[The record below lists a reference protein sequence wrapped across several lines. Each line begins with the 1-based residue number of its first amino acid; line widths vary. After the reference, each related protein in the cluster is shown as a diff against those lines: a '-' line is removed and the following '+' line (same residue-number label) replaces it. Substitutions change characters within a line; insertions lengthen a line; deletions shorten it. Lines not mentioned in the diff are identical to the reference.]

1 LVRLFNQF
9 FSDHKINLNARFL
22 VGVSGGIDSVVLA
35 DLCKKSGFTFAIAH
49 CNFHLREEESIRDEK
64 FVRDLARHYEV
75 EVHVENYDTATFAE
89 ENKLS
94 VQQAARDLRYDF
106 FSRLCWEFD
115 YDYTLLAHHADD
127 NVETV
132 LMNFFRGTGIK
143 GLKGIPSMI
152 RKDSLFLRPVLLARR
167 YEIVQYARENHL
179 VWAEDSSNDS
189 IKYVRNYFRHEVLPI
204 VRKVYP
210 SAEENILQNAERFKR
225 IDAFY
230 SGAVEKAKKELAEFH
245 EGIIRMPVKKLQ
257 ALAHTSLVYEI
268 LSDYGFSEGQAG
280 EFLKLLEAG
289 SGKFIENEKFQLI
302 RHDKWI
308 IFSEKKYTSSIFTF
322 NEGDREVEFP
332 PGSLSQ
338 QKMDISELRMDPSP
352 DVALLD
358 ARHIEYPMILRKWKE
373 GDYFYPLG
381 MPKKKKLARFLID
394 LKFPKNK
401 KEEVWVL
408 ESDKKIL
415 WIVGLRIDHRV
426 RIQASTLQLIKIT
439 FKRKDRS
446 H

>member
-1 LVRLFNQF
+1 MVTLFNQF
-9 FSDHKINLNARFL
+9 FIDHKISTKAHFL

-35 DLCKKSGFTFAIAH
+35 DLCRKAGFSFAFAH

-75 EVHVENYDTATFAE
+75 EVHVENYDTTRFAE

-106 FSRLCWEFD
+106 FSRICREFG

-132 LMNFFRGTGIK
+132 MMNFFRGTGIK
-143 GLKGIPSMI
+143 GLKGIPSVV
-152 RKDSLFLRPVLLARR
+152 KKGSLFLRPVLHARR
-167 YEIVQYARENHL
+167 YQIVQYAKDNQL

-189 IKYVRNYFRHEVLPI
+189 IKYVRNYFRHEVIPMI
-204 VRKVYP
+204 RKVYP

-225 IDAFY
+225 VDAFY
-230 SGAVEKAKKELAEFH
+230 YMALEKAKKELAENF
-245 EGIIRMPVKKLQ
+245 GGVIKMPVKKLQ
-257 ALAHTSLVYEI
+257 SMKHTSLIYEI
-268 LSDYGFSEGQAG
+268 LSDYGFSEGQAE
-280 EFLKLLEAG
+280 EFLKLLDAG

-308 IFSEKKYTSSIFTF
+308 IFSEKKNTASIFTIREGE
-322 NEGDREVEFP
+322 NEIDFPGGHLSIKKLDVSEF
-332 PGSLSQ
+332 
-338 QKMDISELRMDPSP
+338 RMDPSP
-352 DVALLD
+352 NVGLLD
-358 ARHIEYPMILRKWKE
+358 SRQVEFPLLLRKWKE

-394 LKFPKNK
+394 QKLPKNK
-401 KEEVWVL
+401 KDEVWVI
-408 ESDKKIL
+408 ESNKKIL
-415 WIVGLRIDHRV
+415 WIVGFRIDHRA
-426 RIQASTLQLIKIT
+426 RIQDSTRQLFRFTYKGENFI
-439 FKRKDRS
+439 